1 MARRGFP
8 AVLSVLLLA
17 VATPAAAL
25 GVLEVRGERLTLRV
39 DAVSLRAVLSRL
51 AADAGIAFVMKGGTD
66 ETVTADL
73 VNVPL
78 GEALQRLLGGW
89 NTLFVYDRSRAAP
102 SAVYL
107 LGPRTGP
114 VVAAAVGEGE
124 ARPTDSSRPEDRE
137 GAAAAESFEDR
148 ALRKIDALEEELGAE
163 LPPALG
169 RLRDLL
175 DDPDPIVRITAL
187 QRLTGPR
194 DAVIDA
200 LAAALVDTDLLVRS
214 AAQQMVLNRGTDE
227 HAVEQVITRASDED
241 KERLRLLLGAAITR

>member
-1 MARRGFP
+1 M
-8 AVLSVLLLA
+8 
-17 VATPAAAL
+17 
-25 GVLEVRGERLTLRV
+25 
-39 DAVSLRAVLSRL
+39 
-51 AADAGIAFVMKGGTD
+51 
-66 ETVTADL
+66 
-73 VNVPL
+73 
-78 GEALQRLLGGW
+78 
-89 NTLFVYDRSRAAP
+89 
-102 SAVYL
+102 
-107 LGPRTGP
+107 
-114 VVAAAVGEGE
+114 
-124 ARPTDSSRPEDRE
+124 
-137 GAAAAESFEDR
+137 
-148 ALRKIDALEEELGAE
+148 
-163 LPPALG
+163 G